1 MMPVW
6 AIWKLY
12 VWEKGLSYFFYLLH
26 LVSHPSKLQCYHVFL
41 VGYGPTYPK
50 FSEAT
55 NHQYLREGSCDFVDV
70 LQVVICILLN
80 IHWSYKNM
88 LFWAGI
94 VMHSLSANQ
103 IVRCLKLKKL
113 KKDMSYQVDFCFHWN
128 WKKYTIL
135 GYDPKILLAN
145 QFAGYFTFGLFD
157 LLNLIPG
164 VHCYIIL
171 VIVVFIFISKYLH
184 HSFEMV

>member
-113 KKDMSYQVDFCFHWN
+113 KKDMSYQVDF
-128 WKKYTIL
+128 
-135 GYDPKILLAN
+135 LLPLKLEEI
-145 QFAGYFTFGLFD
+145 YYFGLWPQDTIGQSVCRIFYFWLVWLVKLNTGGP
-157 LLNLIPG
+157 LLHNTCYSC
-164 VHCYIIL
+164 VHIYIK
-171 VIVVFIFISKYLH
+171 VFTS
-184 HSFEMV
+184 